1 MSTPAEPGA
10 EQTDNTD
17 PEPVDPTSPT
27 EEEQPA
33 PEEPTPPAPDLP
45 PAPVVFEPGMF
56 YAVESVCTTED
67 TGDGTPCPNLNTTTT
82 EPEIYSNAGNVIMI
96 CGLCG
101 KQRPILSAV
110 KLDPQPDLG

>member
-33 PEEPTPPAPDLP
+33 PETPPAPDLP

-56 YAVESVCTTED
+56 YAVESVCTTQD

-110 KLDPQPDLG
+110 KLDPQPELG